1 MHEPGNGTLRSFVR
15 MYVSAWR
22 MVPVEDTHRGVW
34 GGKLEMS
41 YKAQD
46 PMDELAGVLL
56 APCPGSRAVSLCLLE
71 NR

>member
-1 MHEPGNGTLRSFVR
+1 
-15 MYVSAWR
+15 MYVSAWPI
-22 MVPVEDTHRGVW
+22 VPVEDMHRGVW

-46 PMDELAGVLL
+46 PMDELASMLPP
-56 APCPGSRAVSLCLLE
+56 AASTAVSLYLLE